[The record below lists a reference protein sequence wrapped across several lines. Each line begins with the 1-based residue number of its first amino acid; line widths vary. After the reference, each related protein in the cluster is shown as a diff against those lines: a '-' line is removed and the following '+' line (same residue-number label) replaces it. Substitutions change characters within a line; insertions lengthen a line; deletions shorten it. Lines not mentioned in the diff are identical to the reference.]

1 LNQNF
6 FSGVPMSVRRV
17 GWLAA
22 MALATLLW
30 VSCGQVYRPV
40 VIPVSTTPPNPA
52 NFHAVFGISTNVLSN
67 PGTALQIDV
76 SGDSN
81 IGVANMGVNPT
92 HAVALPNQSRIFVAS
107 AGSVNSD
114 GTVNVGG
121 VDIITAFT
129 PAGDSTVA
137 TGLGTPTIF
146 TLPNVGAD
154 QSSAITAISED
165 STGLVTVTLS
175 APLVKAQVGGV
186 VVVSGVVVTGANP
199 NAYDGSFTISAVSGT
214 TIQYVDK
221 VLALP
226 SGTSGTA
233 TIPIPLSCSYQPDFL
248 ATTQASDVYV
258 ANYGFENDPNCS
270 LSSTDSVAVLTPAQ
284 STIANIAYLGPNTHP
299 VALAETPDAQN
310 LYVVNQG
317 GNGVAGTI
325 MDLSPTDLST
335 LATIALPSGSST
347 PVWAVAR
354 VDSRFVY
361 VVTQGDG
368 QLLTISTATNTV
380 TSSQSV
386 GGPGANF
393 VLYDKSRNR
402 LYVTNPTAAAV
413 YVFDA
418 TSDAPTLLSAISMT
432 TGANAPCPSGCSP
445 VSVTAMPDGSR
456 FYVASYQIE
465 AACPDPNIGKSAQC
479 IIPRLTV
486 YDSRSM
492 TVKPVS
498 SSTSLLAP
506 SISLLTQPQFAAT
519 QYAVAHAASCDPAP
533 TYAPGTTRFRM
544 STAAAADS
552 SHVYVSIC
560 DAGSIADIIAT
571 TSTLSTGGTN
581 TPDQLVTDL
590 AAPFSAAAAPPG
602 GQTPP
607 QNPIFLLSGQ

>member
-1 LNQNF
+1 
-6 FSGVPMSVRRV
+6 
-17 GWLAA
+17 
-22 MALATLLW
+22 
-30 VSCGQVYRPV
+30 
-40 VIPVSTTPPNPA
+40 
-52 NFHAVFGISTNVLSN
+52 
-67 PGTALQIDV
+67 
-76 SGDSN
+76 
-81 IGVANMGVNPT
+81 VNPT
-92 HAVALPNQSRIFVAS
+92 HAAVLPNFIGSRVFVAS

-121 VDIITAFT
+121 VDAVTAFT
-129 PAGDSTVA
+129 AAVLSTTA

-146 TLPNVGAD
+146 TLPNIGAN
-154 QSSAITAISED
+154 QSSNITDIKESNNI
-165 STGLVTVTLS
+165 VTVTTS
-175 APLVKAQVGGV
+175 SVLVKAQVGGTIV
-186 VVVSGVVVTGANP
+186 ISGVVAPPPATNP
-199 NAYDGSFTISAVSGT
+199 NGYDGSFTITSVSGT
-214 TIQYVDK
+214 QIQFDDSITG
-221 VLALP
+221 LTET
-226 SGTSGTA
+226 SSGTA

-248 ATTQASDVYV
+248 ATAQTNAMYL
-258 ANYGFENDPNCS
+258 ANYGFENDPNCP
-270 LSSTDSVAVLTPAQ
+270 LSSTDSVAVLNLAQ
-284 STIANIAYLGPNTHP
+284 NNITNFAYLGAGTHP

-317 GNGVAGTI
+317 SPTVAGTI

-335 LATIALPSGSST
+335 LATIALPTGSST
-347 PVWAVAR
+347 PVWAVSR

-368 QLLTISTATNTV
+368 QLLTIRPATNTV

-393 VLYDKSRNR
+393 VLYDKTRNR

-445 VSVTAMPDGSR
+445 VSVAVMPDGSR
-456 FYVASYQIE
+456 FYVASYQTLTT
-465 AACPDPNIGKSAQC
+465 CPSDSGVSGEC

-486 YDSRSM
+486 FDARSM
-492 TVKPVS
+492 TVKPIS

-506 SISLLTQPQFAAT
+506 SISLLGQPLFGAT
-519 QYAVAHAASCDPAP
+519 QYAVARASSCDPAP

-544 STAAAADS
+544 FTAAAADS

-571 TSTLSTGGTN
+571 TSTLPTGGGTN

-602 GQTPP
+602 GQPPP
-607 QNPIFLLSGQ
+607 QNPVFLLSGQ

>member
-1 LNQNF
+1 
-6 FSGVPMSVRRV
+6 MSVRRV
-17 GWLAA
+17 GCLAA
-22 MALATLLW
+22 MALAILLW
-30 VSCGQVYRPV
+30 VACGQVYRPV

-81 IGVANMGVNPT
+81 IGEANMGVNPT
-92 HAVALPNQSRIFVAS
+92 HAATLPNGSRVFVAS
-107 AGSVNSD
+107 AGSVNPD
-114 GTVNVGG
+114 GTLNVGG
-121 VDIITAFT
+121 VDIVTAFT
-129 PAGDSTVA
+129 PAGDSTTA
-137 TGLGTPTIF
+137 TGLGTPTVF
-146 TLPNVGAD
+146 TLPNTSSN

-165 STGLVTVTLS
+165 LTGLVTVTLS

-186 VVVSGVVVTGANP
+186 VIISGVVVTGANP
-199 NAYDGSFTISAVSGT
+199 NAYDGSFTVSSVSGT
-214 TIQYVDK
+214 TLAYVDS
-221 VLALP
+221 VLNLP

-248 ATTQASDVYV
+248 TTAQTNAMYL
-258 ANYGFENDPNCS
+258 ANYGFENDPNCP
-270 LSSTDSVAVLTPAQ
+270 LSSTDSVVVLNPGLN
-284 STIANIAYLGPNTHP
+284 TIADIAYLGAGTHP
-299 VALAETPDAQN
+299 VALSETPDAQN
-310 LYVVNQG
+310 LYVINQG
-317 GNGVAGTI
+317 SPTVAGTI

-347 PVWAVAR
+347 PVWAVSR

-380 TSSQSV
+380 TSSQLV

-393 VLYDKSRNR
+393 ALYDKSRNR

-418 TSDAPTLLSAISMT
+418 TSDAPTLLSTISMT
-432 TGANAPCPSGCSP
+432 TGTNAPCPSGCSP

-456 FYVASYQIE
+456 FYVASYQTLTT
-465 AACPDPNIGKSAQC
+465 CPAGSGVSGEC
-479 IIPRLTV
+479 VIPRLTV
-486 YDSRSM
+486 YDAASM
-492 TVKPVS
+492 TVKPIP
-498 SSTSLLAP
+498 SSTSLLPP
-506 SISLLTQPQFAAT
+506 SISLLTSPQFSAT
-519 QYAVAHAASCDPAP
+519 QYAVARNSACDPP
-533 TYAPGTTRFRM
+533 TTYAPGTTRFRM
-544 STAAAADS
+544 FTAAAADS

-581 TPDQLVTDL
+581 TPDQLVTDV
-590 AAPFSAAAAPPG
+590 ATPYSAATAPPG
-602 GQTPP
+602 GLPP
-607 QNPIFLLSGQ
+607 LQNPIFLLSGQ

>member
-1 LNQNF
+1 
-6 FSGVPMSVRRV
+6 MTVRRM

-22 MALATLLW
+22 MALAAL
-30 VSCGQVYRPV
+30 VCISCGQVYRPV
-40 VIPVSTTPPNPA
+40 VIPVSTNPPNPA

-76 SGDSN
+76 SGDSD

-92 HAVALPNQSRIFVAS
+92 HAAALPSNNPRVFVAS

-114 GTVNVGG
+114 GTLNVGG
-121 VDIITAFT
+121 VDIVTAFT
-129 PAGDSTVA
+129 PAVDSTTA

-146 TLPNVGAD
+146 TLPNVGNN

-175 APLVKAQVGGV
+175 APLVRAQAGGV
-186 VVVSGVVVTGANP
+186 VIITGVVVTGSNP
-199 NAYDGSFTISAVSGT
+199 NAYDGSFTISSVSGT
-214 TIQYVDK
+214 TITYADP
-221 VLALP
+221 VLGLA

-248 ATTQASDVYV
+248 ATAQTSTIYL
-258 ANYGFENDPNCS
+258 ANYGFENDPNCP
-270 LSSTDSVAVLTPAQ
+270 LSSTDSVAALNPAQ
-284 STIANIAYLGPNTHP
+284 GTITTISYLATAANPIAHP
-299 VALAETPDAQN
+299 VSLAETPDAQN

-317 GNGVAGTI
+317 SVNPPVAGTI

-335 LATIALPSGSST
+335 LATIALPTGSST
-347 PVWAVAR
+347 PVWAVSR
-354 VDSRFVY
+354 TDSRFVY
-361 VVTQGDG
+361 VITQGDG

-380 TSSQSV
+380 TSSQPV

-393 VLYDKSRNR
+393 ALYDKTRNR

-432 TGANAPCPSGCSP
+432 AGANAPCPSGCTP
-445 VSVTAMPDGSR
+445 VSVAVMPDGSR
-456 FYVASYQIE
+456 FYVASYQTLS
-465 AACPDPNIGKSAQC
+465 ACPAGSGVSGAC
-479 IIPRLTV
+479 VIPRLTV
-486 YDSRSM
+486 YDARSM
-492 TVKPVS
+492 TVKPIS
-498 SSTSLLAP
+498 ASTSLLPP
-506 SISLLTQPQFAAT
+506 SISLLGQPLFGAT
-519 QYAVAHAASCDPAP
+519 QYAVARLSSCDPAP

-544 STAAAADS
+544 FAAAAGDS

-571 TSTLSTGGTN
+571 TSTLSTGGVN

-590 AAPFSAAAAPPG
+590 AAPFSAATAPPG
-602 GQTPP
+602 GQPAL